1 MRRAAAFLVLL
12 LCLYWTRAQGESG
25 GVTGNDI
32 TQTEV
37 QSEILAVKATSD
49 QTNIT
54 PDIWAELKGLR
65 DMAIEHSV
73 ELRTARARWR
83 SWSRRFIVS
92 IPAIQ
97 ARLTTSESKNTVL
110 EARLAASESKNAAL
124 EERMSSSENQTKM
137 NASEN
142 VVKELQRENTV
153 LEARMSSSENEV
165 EELKRQNT
173 VLEARMSSS
182 ENEVVKLQIQ
192 NAVLKARLNSS
203 ENVMEELKREYTVLE
218 SRMSSSENEVEE
230 LKRQN
235 TVLEARMSSSE
246 NEVVK
251 LQIQNAVLKARLNS
265 SENVMEELKREYTV
279 LESRMSSS
287 ENEVEE
293 LKRVNADRPK
303 VAFSAA
309 LTDEGKVGPFSTDST
324 LKFSKI
330 FTNIGQAYS
339 PITGIFTAPVRG
351 AYYFRFHGFESRT
364 SMIIGIGLYHNDKKI
379 TVSYDTEDDIGHVT
393 VSNAFVLELEKGD
406 VIYLVLI
413 STCGVYDDLNNRT
426 TFSGFLL
433 YAL

>member
-110 EARLAASESKNAAL
+110 EARLAASESKNA
-124 EERMSSSENQTKM
+124 
-137 NASEN
+137 
-142 VVKELQRENTV
+142 V